1 MSEGGSGEVAGRGPR
16 SLLGPRLAA
25 IFVVAL
31 AALLLQQALQIGST
45 LGYSPVGPTTIPLV
59 VATVLLV
66 LGVLLAARCTLA
78 AAIDADLAERS
89 AEEEVATHWPTV
101 LITLGILAVYAL
113 ALNGF
118 RLGPLVVPGLG
129 YVVATALFLP
139 ATARV
144 LGSRHLL
151 RDVIVG
157 VGVAVVVYLS
167 FTRFLGVR
175 LPPGVLELIGL

>member
-1 MSEGGSGEVAGRGPR
+1 MSDRGSGKVAEPEAR

-25 IFVVAL
+25 IFLVAL

-45 LGYSPVGPTTIPLV
+45 LGYSPVGPTTVPLV
-59 VATVLLV
+59 VAAVLLV
-66 LGVLLAARCTLA
+66 LGLVLAARCTLA
-78 AAIDADLAERS
+78 AAIDADLAARS
-89 AEEEVATHWPTV
+89 AEEELATHWPTV
-101 LITLGILAVYAL
+101 GMTLGILVLYAL

-118 RLGPLVVPGLG
+118 RLGALAVPGLG
-129 YVVATALFLP
+129 YVVATGLFLP

-151 RDVIVG
+151 RDVIIG
-157 VGVAVVVYLS
+157 IAVAIVVYVS

-175 LPPGVLELIGL
+175 LPPGVLSLIGL